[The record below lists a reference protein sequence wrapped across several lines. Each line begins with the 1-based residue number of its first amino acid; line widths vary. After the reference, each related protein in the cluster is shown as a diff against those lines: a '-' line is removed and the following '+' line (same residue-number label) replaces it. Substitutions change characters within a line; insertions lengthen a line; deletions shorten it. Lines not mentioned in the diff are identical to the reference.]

1 MKKMLDKLFAA
12 MQDADGVPALEDS
25 VTALL
30 DQFADQRK
38 QPRPVA
44 DKVIE
49 DVALTQQVLKLANS
63 PMYAPFATDVGSV
76 SSAVKVLG
84 DDAVMHLVL
93 NAPVVSAADLHA
105 QPSLSLTLH
114 AAEIARALG
123 GHRSEDASIAT
134 MMHNLGHLLVAR
146 LLPEEFDGIGQRI
159 RAGEAQDAACR
170 GVLGMTY
177 QQVGKEVATRWNL
190 PATIVSV
197 IEGHGDPE
205 LQKLAELSNSAAIL
219 ADQGQHEEAARLVAG
234 AALPGAD
241 TEKLQAVLNRR
252 KYEPVKS
259 AASPHPSRPASPS
272 PLTELYLRLAEMEHD
287 SCETLAGRMFLEVQ
301 QTLGTARALLLRPK
315 ENGEYRV
322 SYAFGKGRG
331 RNQGQAAPERRIQ
344 ADGVSCG
351 HLEKCRRVDFRCQ
364 QAQVGGA
371 ARGLPPAAAQGQEL
385 PHPACRTRQSGRTDL
400 FRLGARD
407 GSARRGPA
415 IAAKIARPVRA
426 AVDEVSARADGL
438 QPVNPA

>member
-93 NAPVVSAADLHA
+93 NAPVVSVADLHA

-146 LLPEEFDGIGQRI
+146 LLPEEFDSIGQRI

-170 GVLGMTY
+170 AVLGMTY

-219 ADQGQHEEAARLVAG
+219 ADQGQHEQAARLVAG

-252 KYEPVKS
+252 KYEPVKA
-259 AASPHPSRPASPS
+259 AASQHPSRSPSPS

-315 ENGEYRV
+315 ESGEYRV
-322 SYAFGKGRG
+322 SYAFGKGVDEIKAKLRLSAEFKPTAFH
-331 RNQGQAAPERRIQ
+331 AAISKN
-344 ADGVSCG
+344 ADVSISDVSK
-351 HLEKCRRVDFRCQ
+351 LK
-364 QAQVGGA
+364 
-371 ARGLPPAAAQGQEL
+371 PAAL
-385 PHPACRTRQSGRTDL
+385 PEGYVRLLPKVKHFLILPVAHGKVGALIYFDWERVMEVRPEDLQTLRKLRDL
-400 FRLGARD
+400 FVPLLT
-407 GSARRGPA
+407 
-415 IAAKIARPVRA
+415 K
-426 AVDEVSARADGL
+426 
-438 QPVNPA
+438 